1 MLVDPNGAQTDID
14 LLKTPMLTSPNK
26 ISGTPRSNTHSELFT
41 FAELDK
47 RNLKNGFSF
56 ESSTWGPA
64 ANEAIVPTTE
74 EKGDKLEV
82 GWKRGRDVGRIVG
95 TGESTNIIVS
105 QNTQQ
110 ALLTQEGRKRN
121 KIVSIAKRYCLWL
134 WLNLWGSFLT

>member
-26 ISGTPRSNTHSELFT
+26 ISGTPRSNTDSELFT

-82 GWKRGRDVGRIVG
+82 GWKPGKVCGYDCGNR
-95 TGESTNIIVS
+95 
-105 QNTQQ
+105 
-110 ALLTQEGRKRN
+110 RK
-121 KIVSIAKRYCLWL
+121 Y
-134 WLNLWGSFLT
+134 